1 MSRREDI
8 LDLEEKITSLETQG
22 QDLVRAHKEESEALR
37 GEMVSLLAD
46 AGVEERFSELEM
58 ARLDLTKVAEAKMA
72 KIREG
77 IVKHRHALEYL
88 LAREPSVDDPSEE
101 IIIDEPV
108 IEEPQPSKKSF
119 LKRLG
124 G

>member
-22 QDLVRAHKEESEALR
+22 QDLVRDHKEKSEALR